1 MSNDNLTEAMLSLG
15 YTKEQIFAVIKKMIE
30 LRKQNEV
37 DTSGHIET
45 SALTEKDLELLRQRS
60 R

>member
-1 MSNDNLTEAMLSLG
+1 MQNDNLTEAMLLLG
-15 YTKEQIFAVIKKMIE
+15 YTKEQIFSVIKKMIE

-45 SALTEKDLELLRQRS
+45 TALTEKDLELLRQRS